1 MSQVKIIHKVDY
13 DPEAEPKV
21 LPEGKVTFEEY
32 LAWADEDIA
41 AEWENGRVILR
52 PVTSRVHQELVGWLS
67 TVLNLYA
74 RHYDLGEVIPAPFA
88 VRLRV
93 SDQGREPDLL
103 FVRNEHL
110 DRLKNTYLD
119 GAADL
124 IIEVA
129 SPESMMRDRGQ
140 KFIEY
145 EAEGVTEYWLI
156 DPQRR
161 SAEFH
166 RLGEDGHYQPVLPQ
180 DHIYHSA
187 VVPGFSLDV
196 RWLWQDP
203 LPSELTI
210 LRKLDVI

>member
-1 MSQVKIIHKVDY
+1 MSQVRIIHKVDY

-32 LAWADEDIA
+32 LEWADEDIA
-41 AEWENGRVILR
+41 AEWENGRIVLMSPAARI
-52 PVTSRVHQELVGWLS
+52 HQQLVGWLY
-67 TVLNLYA
+67 TVLNMYVQ
-74 RHYDLGEVIPAPFA
+74 HHDLGQILIAPFA

-103 FVRNEHL
+103 FVSTENL

-140 KFIEY
+140 KYIEY

-156 DPQRR
+156 DPQRH

-166 RLGEDGHYQPVLPQ
+166 QLGEDGLYRPILPQ

-187 VVPGFSLDV
+187 VVPGFFLDV

-203 LPSELTI
+203 LPRQLEI
-210 LRKLDVI
+210 LRTLNVI

>member
-1 MSQVKIIHKVDY
+1 MI
-13 DPEAEPKV
+13 
-21 LPEGKVTFEEY
+21 
-32 LAWADEDIA
+32 
-41 AEWENGRVILR
+41 
-52 PVTSRVHQELVGWLS
+52 
-67 TVLNLYA
+67 
-74 RHYDLGEVIPAPFA
+74 APFA

-103 FVRNEHL
+103 FVCTENL

-140 KFIEY
+140 KYIEY
-145 EAEGVTEYWLI
+145 EAEGVIEYWLI

-166 RLGEDGHYQPVLPQ
+166 RLGEDGLYRPIPPQ
-180 DHIYHSA
+180 DHIYHSD
-187 VVPGFSLDV
+187 VVPGFFLDV

-203 LPSELTI
+203 LPSELEI
-210 LRKLDVI
+210 LRKLNVL